1 MVGDCVQGVA
11 PKFVVAHEDEEKVEL
26 NPAFDVDDLVLS
38 LAHLLGLHDRLADRR
53 PDVLDAAQESEAI
66 DVEVL
71 RSGGGS
77 VAWLTNNCDN
87 GVFVLPLLLTS

>member
-1 MVGDCVQGVA
+1 MVSE
-11 PKFVVAHEDEEKVEL
+11 FVWRTLQVEL

-71 RSGGGS
+71 RSGGGG
-77 VAWLTNNCDN
+77 VAWLTNNCDS
-87 GVFVLPLLLTS
+87 GGFVFPLLLTSYSTRRWPC